1 MQDREKLFPIIR
13 TFSGS
18 SVLSEPLQ
26 TNDNADSRAMPQIL
40 VFNAFTV
47 MVFRCFQITS
57 WSAAFHIKASSEYYA
72 KS

>member
-1 MQDREKLFPIIR
+1 MQDREKLFPIIK

-18 SVLSEPLQ
+18 SVLPEPLQ

-47 MVFRCFQITS
+47 MV
-57 WSAAFHIKASSEYYA
+57 SSILAKHSDAEYCIV
-72 KS
+72 

>member
-1 MQDREKLFPIIR
+1 MQDREKLFPIIK

-18 SVLSEPLQ
+18 SVLPEPLQ

-47 MVFRCFQITS
+47 MVLSILAKHFD
-57 WSAAFHIKASSEYYA
+57 AEYCIV
-72 KS
+72 